1 MAEHVDDTRN
11 RLLDAAGEIFAEKG
25 FQAATVREICGRAGA
40 NLAAVNYHFRDKK
53 TLYVETVRHAQSCGL
68 QEPPPGL
75 FEGLTPDEK
84 LREYIHRM
92 LSRLFDPQR
101 PSWHTR
107 LLAHEMTEPC
117 PACLEMVGAYVRANF
132 DLLNRILAEFLPPET
147 TQADCHLA
155 AFSVIGQCLHFKIG
169 RAVMELLV
177 GPEELQTYDVAR
189 LVDHIAQFSLA
200 ALRRKGPAVVADN
213 RTSEVTER

>member
-1 MAEHVDDTRN
+1 MAQHVDDTRN

-40 NLAAVNYHFRDKK
+40 NLAAVNYHFGDKQ
-53 TLYVETVRHAQSCGL
+53 TLYVETVRHAQRSGL
-68 QEPPPGL
+68 QEPSPGL
-75 FEGLTPDEK
+75 FDGMTPEEK

-101 PSWHTR
+101 PAWHTR
-107 LLAHEMTEPC
+107 LLAQEMTEPC
-117 PACLEMVGAYVRANF
+117 AACLEMIESYVRMNF
-132 DLLNRILAEFLPPET
+132 ELLNRILAELLPPET
-147 TQADCHLA
+147 TPADCHLA

-177 GPEELQTYDVAR
+177 GPEELQTYDVTR
-189 LVDHIAQFSLA
+189 LVEHIAQFSLA
-200 ALRRKGPAVVADN
+200 ALLRKAPERVADG
-213 RTSEVTER
+213 RASEVTER